1 MKLSFKNIL
10 PILLIFTLL
19 ILFAGCTTPS
29 EEQPGYTPGTI
40 TGIIAAPCCLT
51 SDDPVTEP
59 CCVSPEYWCY
69 YCQKTWKLQK
79 GIEVVLTYGK
89 VKVATVYTNEDGE
102 FTFTNVDPGKNYV
115 VTAYCPDFADNR
127 PLVKD
132 VALQLIEGGSFDT
145 NITDLV
151 STSLGLVV
159 DFLVYFTDWGP
170 EDISLDAVLAD
181 RPEFPHF
188 SKFKALVYEVR
199 RVVENC
205 ELNLLTDDDVLYAT
219 CRAAEEIS
227 GLVIGCGAGF
237 TPPPGPG
244 PTPTP
249 GECDGN
255 TLPDITDVKLETISI
270 FNIDPNLVADIHLI
284 VGTPYEFCV
293 TATDTDNVLPQPLTY
308 YLTIDGVD
316 YYSIGNSNCL
326 TITPEAGDIG
336 THEVSVNVYDGCG
349 KKTWGPVKV
358 VVCPPFAEPSL
369 VINIMEP
376 PKGKSRSIPL
386 EFCMD
391 KCATITSVTVYYNC
405 TPPGFSEI
413 TDLTDTRLAWTIP
426 AGIIFTKTTN
436 GGTVCLDGGL
446 SGTAGTYNI
455 SVTYTDPCG
464 KTANGSKDVEF
475 KDCSIQYTLT
485 MAVSPIGG
493 GTTSPLIGAHSG
505 YAKDFVANISATAN
519 AGYQFVNWTVDT
531 GAVVADPNSASTTVV
546 VDLNKTVTAHFIA
559 KIFIL
564 GTVTIAFEDLE
575 IPRRGS
581 CDYDYNDWVADLNIT
596 TSYYEDTPNLT
607 QVKFEVIPE
616 ARGAGYDHRFH
627 ILIPKGTFSQ
637 DGTYTL
643 NVTGEPLDSEF
654 FDASVDNDF
663 VVIPDTRAAL
673 GSETH
678 NHTNTKECE
687 GPISPTVTAVL
698 TIDFTPFYHDF
709 SQYDP
714 YSTSSM
720 HGEGLFFDPYLEI
733 DFVDNNKFDPPAD
746 DSIHTGNIRMLTV
759 PDDWSWPEEGKPIWD
774 VYAFVTGPPL
784 SFSSDWWTSHNNC
797 IYGDNYICGVGP
809 CSD

>member
-1 MKLSFKNIL
+1 M
-10 PILLIFTLL
+10 
-19 ILFAGCTTPS
+19 
-29 EEQPGYTPGTI
+29 
-40 TGIIAAPCCLT
+40 
-51 SDDPVTEP
+51 
-59 CCVSPEYWCY
+59 VSPFIYRNIRNNNPGRF
-69 YCQKTWKLQK
+69 LQ
-79 GIEVVLTYGK
+79 II
-89 VKVATVYTNEDGE
+89 
-102 FTFTNVDPGKNYV
+102 F
-115 VTAYCPDFADNR
+115 

-159 DFLVYFTDWGP
+159 DFLVLYTDWGP

-181 RPEFPHF
+181 RPEFPNF
-188 SKFKALVYEVR
+188 PKFKKLVYEIR

-205 ELNLLTDDDVLYAT
+205 EVNLLTDDAVQDAT

-227 GLVIGCGAGF
+227 GLDIGCGAGF

-249 GECDGN
+249 GVCDGN

-349 KKTWGPVKV
+349 TKTWGPVTV

-391 KCATITSVTVYYNC
+391 KCATITSVTVYYTC

-455 SVTYTDPCG
+455 SVTYTDPC
-464 KTANGSKDVEF
+464 
-475 KDCSIQYTLT
+475 
-485 MAVSPIGG
+485 
-493 GTTSPLIGAHSG
+493 
-505 YAKDFVANISATAN
+505 
-519 AGYQFVNWTVDT
+519 
-531 GAVVADPNSASTTVV
+531 
-546 VDLNKTVTAHFIA
+546 NKTVT
-559 KIFIL
+559 
-564 GTVTIAFEDLE
+564 D
-575 IPRRGS
+575 
-581 CDYDYNDWVADLNIT
+581 
-596 TSYYEDTPNLT
+596 
-607 QVKFEVIPE
+607 
-616 ARGAGYDHRFH
+616 
-627 ILIPKGTFSQ
+627 
-637 DGTYTL
+637 
-643 NVTGEPLDSEF
+643 
-654 FDASVDNDF
+654 SVDITFIDCSPCAEN
-663 VVIPDTRAAL
+663 VAPD
-673 GSETH
+673 
-678 NHTNTKECE
+678 
-687 GPISPTVTAVL
+687 
-698 TIDFTPFYHDF
+698 
-709 SQYDP
+709 
-714 YSTSSM
+714 
-720 HGEGLFFDPYLEI
+720 
-733 DFVDNNKFDPPAD
+733 
-746 DSIHTGNIRMLTV
+746 LTV
-759 PDDWSWPEEGKPIWD
+759 PADLT
-774 VYAFVTGPPL
+774 VYAGDTYTGTASATDDGIKFGLDLVFSASITPTPTNGLTINPSTGAISWVTDCDDIVGDALTDYVVTVTVDDGCEPVSD
-784 SFSSDWWTSHNNC
+784 SFTITLDPKKCDPCYGNVAPNITSTPSTFICPWSIWKPGSGWVPNTYYYDVKAEDSDSAILTFELVDYPENMT
-797 IYGDNYICGVGP
+797 ITKTGDKTAQIKWNP
-809 CSD
+809 NCSDVQKCYSCCYWVEIKVTDDCLAEDTQRYQLCTKSDQCFQ

>member
-446 SGTAGTYNI
+446 SGTPGTYKI
-455 SVTYTDPCG
+455 DVTYTDPC
-464 KTANGSKDVEF
+464 KKIVSGSVEVTF
-475 KDCSIQYTLT
+475 KDCNCPPPVPYAGPDQCIQLNCESEVLVNFNGSGSSGTGLTYDWDFGDPNDFTAGTGATTAHTYTAAGSYTVTLT
-485 MAVSPIGG
+485 VTDSCGNSNADEMKLKIHSSCGDLPDQLTISYSSVS
-493 GTTSPLIGAHSG
+493 
-505 YAKDFVANISATAN
+505 
-519 AGYQFVNWTVDT
+519 
-531 GAVVADPNSASTTVV
+531 
-546 VDLNKTVTAHFIA
+546 
-559 KIFIL
+559 
-564 GTVTIAFEDLE
+564 
-575 IPRRGS
+575 
-581 CDYDYNDWVADLNIT
+581 
-596 TSYYEDTPNLT
+596 TSYYLK
-607 QVKFEVIPE
+607 VKFSDGSGDILSDTQYNGWCAHNGLEGIPIE
-616 ARGAGYDHRFH
+616 HDVLNAYCTLELDTYWNKINWIINNRTGYDRMQVQNAIWHYIH
-627 ILIPKGTFSQ
+627 GTS
-637 DGTYTL
+637 
-643 NVTGEPLDSEF
+643 VTGG
-654 FDASVDNDF
+654 
-663 VVIPDTRAAL
+663 AL
-673 GSETH
+673 TL
-678 NHTNTKECE
+678 
-687 GPISPTVTAVL
+687 VTAADSHGSFCPGIGQKYVILLTFEAIGFYDDLYKCPPSPHEQNIMIEVL
-698 TIDFTPFYHDF
+698 REDHC
-709 SQYDP
+709 
-714 YSTSSM
+714 
-720 HGEGLFFDPYLEI
+720 LAL
-733 DFVDNNKFDPPAD
+733 AD
-746 DSIHTGNIRMLTV
+746 
-759 PDDWSWPEEGKPIWD
+759 
-774 VYAFVTGPPL
+774 
-784 SFSSDWWTSHNNC
+784 
-797 IYGDNYICGVGP
+797 
-809 CSD
+809 